1 MDIVRLMLVLASI
14 AAMRVARAEELP
26 VVVGSVDSL
35 PPVAEG
41 GSMACRVMSQES
53 VIGEWIRQVRETNDV
68 SLAFDSIV
76 RLGCLHR
83 ADWDGANEFLKEACK
98 DVRTLEG
105 MLAVEL
111 QKRRIQCLQ
120 MANEHLVRNLSGCA
134 LVKELRG
141 SCVISA
147 SNEGVLIQCADQKT
161 EHLVSWM
168 KVYKDCYKEYIGWV
182 NRFLVKRNKCR
193 MPLIE
198 WTKTMTG
205 AILTM
210 KLLSVDNAYVADHV
224 ERWVKEVVKAF
235 PDYQRDIDAMIT
247 GLVFHIDK
255 SNPRER
261 MYANAWMGC
270 GGDTGRF
277 VHRLYELTP
286 TNETRLADSLIRCL
300 GVYGTS
306 AQLPFLYSM
315 ATNEQHGVSA
325 VKSILQ
331 LEGVT
336 SNSLEV
342 ADRCLSMTNVQA
354 RMERENL
361 CLFMLDGFAN
371 AHSNSG
377 VRNDVERC
385 VLCFARRSG
394 LYNEHFDGCLS
405 VRIPGYQFSKRRLN
419 VLRDAE
425 RNMIIRFNKAFITNA
440 INELVSYPEADLP
453 E

>member
-1 MDIVRLMLVLASI
+1 M
-14 AAMRVARAEELP
+14 
-26 VVVGSVDSL
+26 
-35 PPVAEG
+35 
-41 GSMACRVMSQES
+41 
-53 VIGEWIRQVRETNDV
+53 
-68 SLAFDSIV
+68 
-76 RLGCLHR
+76 
-83 ADWDGANEFLKEACK
+83 
-98 DVRTLEG
+98 
-105 MLAVEL
+105 
-111 QKRRIQCLQ
+111 
-120 MANEHLVRNLSGCA
+120 
-134 LVKELRG
+134 
-141 SCVISA
+141 
-147 SNEGVLIQCADQKT
+147 
-161 EHLVSWM
+161 
-168 KVYKDCYKEYIGWV
+168 
-182 NRFLVKRNKCR
+182 
-193 MPLIE
+193 
-198 WTKTMTG
+198 
-205 AILTM
+205 
-210 KLLSVDNAYVADHV
+210 
-224 ERWVKEVVKAF
+224 
-235 PDYQRDIDAMIT
+235 
-247 GLVFHIDK
+247 
-255 SNPRER
+255 
-261 MYANAWMGC
+261 
-270 GGDTGRF
+270 
-277 VHRLYELTP
+277 
-286 TNETRLADSLIRCL
+286 IRCL
-300 GVYGTS
+300 GRHGTT

-325 VKSILQ
+325 VKSILR

>member
-1 MDIVRLMLVLASI
+1 MKKI
-14 AAMRVARAEELP
+14 
-26 VVVGSVDSL
+26 
-35 PPVAEG
+35 
-41 GSMACRVMSQES
+41 VMSMMLGMIACSAQSDAVSDDEIRDMVVHS
-53 VIGEWIRQVRETNDV
+53 GFYIDNGRAAKEEFIG
-68 SLAFDSIV
+68 A
-76 RLGCLHR
+76 
-83 ADWDGANEFLKEACK
+83 K
-98 DVRTLEG
+98 DL
-105 MLAVEL
+105 
-111 QKRRIQCLQ
+111 
-120 MANEHLVRNLSGCA
+120 CA
-134 LVKELRG
+134 G
-141 SCVISA
+141 Y
-147 SNEGVLIQCADQKT
+147 T
-161 EHLVSWM
+161 
-168 KVYKDCYKEYIGWV
+168 
-182 NRFLVKRNKCR
+182 NRFARILCELAQTNHLRIADR
-193 MPLIE
+193 M
-198 WTKTMTG
+198 
-205 AILTM
+205 
-210 KLLSVDNAYVADHV
+210 
-224 ERWVKEVVKAF
+224 
-235 PDYQRDIDAMIT
+235 
-247 GLVFHIDK
+247 
-255 SNPRER
+255 
-261 MYANAWMGC
+261 
-270 GGDTGRF
+270 
-277 VHRLYELTP
+277 
-286 TNETRLADSLIRCL
+286 IRCL
-300 GVYGTS
+300 GRHGTS

-315 ATNEQHGVSA
+315 ATNEQHGATA
-325 VKSILQ
+325 VKSILR

>member
-1 MDIVRLMLVLASI
+1 MKRNAIFAFLTLAVASVCI
-14 AAMRVARAEELP
+14 AEDDNSDEKIKRMI
-26 VVVGSVDSL
+26 VDS
-35 PPVAEG
+35 
-41 GSMACRVMSQES
+41 ES
-53 VIGEWIRQVRETNDV
+53 YIDN
-68 SLAFDSIV
+68 S
-76 RLGCLHR
+76 R
-83 ADWDGANEFLKEACK
+83 A
-98 DVRTLEG
+98 
-105 MLAVEL
+105 
-111 QKRRIQCLQ
+111 
-120 MANEHLVRNLSGCA
+120 S
-134 LVKELRG
+134 
-141 SCVISA
+141 
-147 SNEGVLIQCADQKT
+147 
-161 EHLVSWM
+161 
-168 KVYKDCYKEYIGWV
+168 
-182 NRFLVKRNKCR
+182 
-193 MPLIE
+193 
-198 WTKTMTG
+198 
-205 AILTM
+205 
-210 KLLSVDNAYVADHV
+210 
-224 ERWVKEVVKAF
+224 
-235 PDYQRDIDAMIT
+235 
-247 GLVFHIDK
+247 
-255 SNPRER
+255 ER
-261 MYANAWMGC
+261 MYNNARMRC
-270 GGDTGRF
+270 AGDTNRF
-277 VHRLYELTP
+277 ARLLYELAQ
-286 TNETRLADSLIRCL
+286 TNNVYLSDRMISML
-300 GVYGTS
+300 GFDGTS